1 MKTSCDYMCYTS
13 GLKEKKKGQCF
24 TMEENYSDL
33 ILALGMKIRTL
44 KGGLFKT
51 HNN

>member
-1 MKTSCDYMCYTS
+1 MK
-13 GLKEKKKGQCF
+13 
-24 TMEENYSDL
+24 ENYSDL
-33 ILALGMKIRTL
+33 ILALGVKIRIL